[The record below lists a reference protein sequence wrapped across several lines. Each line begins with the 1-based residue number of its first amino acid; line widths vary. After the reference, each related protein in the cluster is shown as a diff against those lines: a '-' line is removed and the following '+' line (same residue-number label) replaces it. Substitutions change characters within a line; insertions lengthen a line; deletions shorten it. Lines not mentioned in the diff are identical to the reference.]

1 MALSHKLGI
10 TQRREEQRYAVEAML
25 ERTPAAGLRDLV
37 GRYCGF
43 SEETGQTT
51 RRREG
56 PGAAVVV
63 ILSFGNEWRIG
74 GALDATPRLEPLT
87 SFVGGLRDTSVLT
100 EHDGQA
106 AGMQI
111 DLTPLAAHMLFGLP
125 MHALAERN
133 LPLDALLD
141 GSELLVEQ
149 LYEAE
154 AWDER
159 FELLDLELSR
169 RFDSARLPTPGVMWA
184 WGRLRDTR
192 GRAAVGALAEELGWS
207 RRRLVSRFREEI
219 GLPPKAVARLLR
231 FEHALELVDRGAPW
245 AEVAATAGYYDQS
258 HLINEF
264 RSITGVTPSQYV
276 TNLQDTAEIAA

>member
-1 MALSHKLGI
+1 
-10 TQRREEQRYAVEAML
+10 ML
-25 ERTPAAGLRDLV
+25 VSTPAAGLRDLV

-43 SEETGQTT
+43 SEKTGGTT

-56 PGAAVVV
+56 PGPEVVV

-74 GALDATPRLEPLT
+74 GALDATPRLAPLN

-106 AGMQI
+106 AGIQV
-111 DLTPLAAHMLFGLP
+111 DLHPLAAHMLFGLP

-133 LPLDALLD
+133 VPLDALLD
-141 GSELLVEQ
+141 GSDLLVEQ
-149 LYEAE
+149 LYEAGSW
-154 AWDER
+154 AER
-159 FELLDLELSR
+159 FELLDLELFR
-169 RFDSARLPTPGVMWA
+169 RLDGAQRPTPGVRWA

-192 GRAAVGALAEELGWS
+192 GRAAVGPLAEELGWS
-207 RRRLVSRFREEI
+207 RRRLVARFREEI

-231 FEHALELVDRGAPW
+231 FEHALELVGRGETW
-245 AEVAATAGYYDQS
+245 AEVAFTAGYYDQS

-264 RSITGVTPSQYV
+264 RAITGITPRQYV
-276 TNLQDTAEIAA
+276 TNLQDEAEIAA

>member
-1 MALSHKLGI
+1 MVVG
-10 TQRREEQRYAVEAML
+10 
-25 ERTPAAGLRDLV
+25 TPTACLHDLV
-37 GRYCGF
+37 ARYCGF
-43 SEETGQTT
+43 REQTGRTT

-56 PGAAVVV
+56 PGAGVVV

-87 SFVGGLRDTSVLT
+87 SFVGGPRDTSVLT
-100 EHDGQA
+100 EHDGEA
-106 AGMQI
+106 AGLQI
-111 DLTPLAAHMLFGLP
+111 DLSPLAAHMLFGLP

-149 LYEAE
+149 LYEAGSWE
-154 AWDER
+154 ER
-159 FELLDLELSR
+159 FDLLDLELSR
-169 RFDSARLPTPGVMWA
+169 RFDSARPPTPGVVWA
-184 WGRLRDTR
+184 WRRLSDSG

-207 RRRLVSRFREEI
+207 RRRLVARFREEI

-245 AEVAATAGYYDQS
+245 AEVAVVAGYYDQS

-264 RSITGVTPSQYV
+264 RSITGITPRQYV
-276 TNLQDTAEIAA
+276 TNLQDAAEIAA

>member
-1 MALSHKLGI
+1 
-10 TQRREEQRYAVEAML
+10 ML
-25 ERTPAAGLRDLV
+25 VGTPAAGLRDLV

-43 SEETGQTT
+43 SEKTGGTT

-63 ILSFGNEWRIG
+63 ILSFGNDWRIG
-74 GALDATPRLEPLT
+74 GALDPTSRLDPLT

-100 EHDGQA
+100 EHDGEA

-111 DLTPLAAHMLFGLP
+111 DLHPLGAHMLFGLP

-133 LPLDALLD
+133 VPLDTLLD
-141 GSELLVEQ
+141 GSDLLVEQ
-149 LYEAE
+149 LYEAGSWE
-154 AWDER
+154 ER
-159 FELLDLELSR
+159 FDLLDLELSR
-169 RFDSARLPTPGVMWA
+169 RLDAARPPTVGAMWA
-184 WGRLRDTR
+184 WGRLRETR

-207 RRRLVSRFREEI
+207 RRRLVARFREEI

-231 FEHALELVDRGAPW
+231 FEHALELVDCGAPW
-245 AEVAATAGYYDQS
+245 AEVAFSAGYYDQS

-264 RSITGVTPSQYV
+264 RSITGITPARYV
-276 TNLQDTAEIAA
+276 TNLQDGVEIAA

>member
-1 MALSHKLGI
+1 MALSHKVGV
-10 TQRREEQRYAVEAML
+10 TQRPDEQRYATDAML
-25 ERTPAAGLRDLV
+25 VSTPAAGLRDLV

-43 SEETGQTT
+43 SEETGRTT

-56 PGAAVVV
+56 PGPEVVV

-74 GALDATPRLEPLT
+74 GAIDATPRLEPLT

-106 AGMQI
+106 AGIQI
-111 DLTPLAAHMLFGLP
+111 DLSPLAAHMLFGLP
-125 MHALAERN
+125 MHSLAEQT

-141 GSELLVEQ
+141 GSDLLVEQ
-149 LYEAE
+149 LYEAGS
-154 AWDER
+154 WDER
-159 FELLDLELSR
+159 FELINLELSK
-169 RFDSARLPTPGVMWA
+169 RFDAARPPTPGVTWA
-184 WGRLRDTR
+184 WDRLHDSR

-207 RRRLVSRFREEI
+207 RRRLVARFREEI

-231 FEHALELVDRGAPW
+231 FEHALELVDRGETW
-245 AEVAATAGYYDQS
+245 AEVAFTAGYYDQS

-264 RSITGVTPSQYV
+264 RSITGITPVQYV
-276 TNLQDTAEIAA
+276 TNLQDAAEIAA

>member
-1 MALSHKLGI
+1 
-10 TQRREEQRYAVEAML
+10 ML
-25 ERTPAAGLRDLV
+25 VSTPAAGLRDLV

-43 SEETGQTT
+43 SEKTGRTT

-56 PGAAVVV
+56 PGAEVVV

-74 GALDATPRLEPLT
+74 GALDEISRLEPLG
-87 SFVGGLRDTSVLT
+87 SFVGGLRGTSVLT

-106 AGMQI
+106 AGIQV
-111 DLTPLAAHMLFGLP
+111 DLHPLGAHMLFGLP

-133 LPLDALLD
+133 LPLDALLK
-141 GSELLVEQ
+141 GSDLLVEQ
-149 LYEAE
+149 LYESGSWE
-154 AWDER
+154 ER

-169 RFDSARLPTPGVMWA
+169 RLAGARRPTPGVRWA

-192 GRAAVGALAEELGWS
+192 GRAAVGPLAEELGWS
-207 RRRLVSRFREEI
+207 RRRLVARFREEI

-231 FEHALELVDRGAPW
+231 FEHALELVDCGTPW
-245 AEVAATAGYYDQS
+245 AQVAITAGYYDQS

-264 RSITGVTPSQYV
+264 RSITGITPARYV
-276 TNLQDTAEIAA
+276 TNLQDGAEIAA